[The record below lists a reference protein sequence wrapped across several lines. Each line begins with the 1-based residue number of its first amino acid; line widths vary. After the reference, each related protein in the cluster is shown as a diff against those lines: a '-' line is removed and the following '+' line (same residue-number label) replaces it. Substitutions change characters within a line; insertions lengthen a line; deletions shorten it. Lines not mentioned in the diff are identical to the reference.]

1 MQAKTLPEILPLTE
15 NHATST
21 LVWTVGFAILTAAG
35 AQLALPTIPVPMTL
49 QTPFVLLA
57 GALLGARIGA
67 WSQLTYLAAGTMLP
81 VFANGAGGMPYLAAT
96 PTIGYLLGFPVA
108 ALVTGALV
116 GRGGYLRTVLAMTL
130 GMTPLHVRHARPRL
144 EGLLLEHRV
153 RSGLPRSAALRRRQD
168 RVDGVPRDARPAHAL
183 RVERLP
189 SARTRHRA
197 ANAVL
202 RTSRSA

>member
-15 NHATST
+15 NRATST

-81 VFANGAGGMPYLAAT
+81 VFANGAGGLPYLAAT

-130 GMTPLHVRHARPRL
+130 GMTALFTCGML
-144 EGLLLEHRV
+144 GLVSKGFTWRV
-153 RSGLPRSAALRRRQD
+153 AFEAGFLDLQLFDVVKIASTAFLASL
-168 RVDGVPRDARPAHAL
+168 
-183 RVERLP
+183 
-189 SARTRHRA
+189 
-197 ANAVL
+197 VL
-202 RTSRSA
+202 RTR